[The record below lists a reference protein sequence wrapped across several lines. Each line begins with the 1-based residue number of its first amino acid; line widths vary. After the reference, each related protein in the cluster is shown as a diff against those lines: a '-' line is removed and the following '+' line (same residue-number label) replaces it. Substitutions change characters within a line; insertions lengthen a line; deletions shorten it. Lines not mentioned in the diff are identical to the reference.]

1 MMMVLLQYYLSS
13 LFRILNCFYVIKK
26 SAEFF
31 VKSTIYIPFFTI
43 FIQNTFKTFFPFTV
57 SSELNEKIYLRNNL
71 QVK

>member
-1 MMMVLLQYYLSS
+1 MVLLQYYLSS

-31 VKSTIYIPFFTI
+31 VKSTIYIPFLQSLSKI
-43 FIQNTFKTFFPFTV
+43 LLRPSFPFTV